1 MVPPLGDLLQQT
13 IIGYGLQEILWPS
26 TDSPGAT
33 VQLSAPRRV
42 VILRGWHSETI
53 AFYFSSFALCGCK
66 DDDLPGLFEEEEEDE
81 ETEFQKAESI
91 DRASGMELGVRGTGG
106 HSPGGRG
113 LLAQTKIS
121 LCFLLM

>member
-1 MVPPLGDLLQQT
+1 MLGSAAQDGDVSEQQLEK
-13 IIGYGLQEILWPS
+13 Y
-26 TDSPGAT
+26 
-33 VQLSAPRRV
+33 
-42 VILRGWHSETI
+42 
-53 AFYFSSFALCGCK
+53 K
-66 DDDLPGLFEEEEEDE
+66 KEEEE
-81 ETEFQKAESI
+81 ETEFQKVESI

>member
-1 MVPPLGDLLQQT
+1 MN
-13 IIGYGLQEILWPS
+13 
-26 TDSPGAT
+26 
-33 VQLSAPRRV
+33 
-42 VILRGWHSETI
+42 
-53 AFYFSSFALCGCK
+53 K
-66 DDDLPGLFEEEEEDE
+66 EEEEE
-81 ETEFQKAESI
+81 ETEFQKVESI